1 MNEQPKP
8 NKKPFFYYAMI
19 AMLILMLLNA
29 FVFPSLMTPRVTE
42 VSYDKFLDMLSGG
55 QVTVVELQEN
65 ERELYF
71 KAADENGAE
80 RIYSTGVFPDA
91 DLQKRLS
98 ESGVTFSAVAPQEN
112 STLMN
117 FLFTW
122 IFPTLILILPMV
134 LLWRMMQK
142 RMGDGSNMMSFGMG
156 KSNAKMYVAAQTG
169 KTFADV
175 AGQEEAKEAL
185 EEIVDFLHNP
195 DKYRSVGAV
204 MPKGVLLVG
213 PPGTGKTLLAKA
225 VAGEANVPFFS
236 IAGSEFVEMFVG
248 QGAARVRDLFK
259 QAKEKAPCIVFIDEI
274 DTIGKKRDGS
284 GIAGNDE
291 REQTLNQLLSEMD
304 GFDGSSGVVILAATN
319 RPETLDKALL
329 RPGRFDRRIGF
340 RDVKIEKDRMLVNG
354 MPVKLRG
361 ACRHDIHPT
370 LGRTTTA
377 ELDSLDVILFKRSN
391 MNFVRTS
398 HYPPT
403 ERFLEYCDRYGIYVE
418 SETAV
423 CFVDTYRQKNYAPG
437 KTQDSAEF
445 TPRYLS
451 QCREMVKSF
460 RSHPSIL
467 FWSIGN
473 ESVYGTNFQQCWDW
487 VKATDK
493 TRPVIFSY
501 PGSVGEKKPV
511 YDILSMHYQDVNG
524 NLNQWNRSTHGFQ
537 GEGIP
542 ALFDEWAHPACY
554 TYATL
559 QEDPNIREFWGHSIE
574 RMWSGLFDAPGGLGG
589 AIWGYV
595 DETFMLPEPKVGT
608 AFWKEFARTA
618 KPEDYQGKCVGY
630 GEWGIVDVWRREKP
644 EFWATKKA
652 YSPVRLMTTEVASF
666 LSGQRLLLPLYNRF
680 DHTDLDEIKIR
691 YTYKGVEKELPAPS
705 IAPHQKGLLVIPA
718 EAWEEGE
725 LLSICFYTATG
736 ELLDAEQ
743 VSLGSDYHVRLADSE
758 ASPVN
763 GVLQVEETAGMMTIK
778 GDGFEIPF
786 SKETGL
792 ISNATSKGQVII
804 EKGPFLHLDIN
815 LNHLTGAEVRKSAR
829 KFLTSDSDWKKQS
842 LTYTRKEGAVE
853 VALSGFYQD
862 VQTDI
867 LIRISPAGE
876 MNVSYVVAGQPNGYL
891 RETGLSFYL
900 PERLDYLQ
908 WERKGMWSCYPEG
921 AFAGNTGETSLY
933 NPKQVR
939 YGENPAQPWSADT
952 HNYYYWADA
961 GANCDCPLTQMAKGM
976 KENIYRYTLSATGV
990 KAGLTVCSPDAS
1002 LACRTSKR
1010 GDGQLMLYINNRWDY
1025 PEIAWGNYCKTLEA
1039 VPCYGEMKIR
1049 F

>member
-1 MNEQPKP
+1 MKQIKIILFAFGCSLLLSGTKAFAQVERLPDEASYPVLQELAGVETPAVLLSGTWQFRYSPDSKWDKIQVPGEPAMQGYAIEHDKPFTYRKSFTVPADYAGKHTILRFDGVYSYARLFVNDTFVREHHGGFTRWETDVTPFVRPGKKNEIRLEVTDRLDDISYASGYAHHPIGGILRDVTLFALPETCLYDFYAETHLDAAYEDAVLKIGYSSPVAGGAEVAYTLTDPSGRRYPLAQSRFPLEEGGNMNELPVKNPLKWDAEHP
-8 NKKPFFYYAMI
+8 NLYTLTI
-19 AMLILMLLNA
+19 
-29 FVFPSLMTPRVTE
+29 T
-42 VSYDKFLDMLSGG
+42 LS
-55 QVTVVELQEN
+55 
-65 ERELYF
+65 
-71 KAADENGAE
+71 K
-80 RIYSTGVFPDA
+80 
-91 DLQKRLS
+91 
-98 ESGVTFSAVAPQEN
+98 
-112 STLMN
+112 
-117 FLFTW
+117 
-122 IFPTLILILPMV
+122 
-134 LLWRMMQK
+134 
-142 RMGDGSNMMSFGMG
+142 DG
-156 KSNAKMYVAAQTG
+156 
-169 KTFADV
+169 
-175 AGQEEAKEAL
+175 KE
-185 EEIVDFLHNP
+185 I
-195 DKYRSVGAV
+195 
-204 MPKGVLLVG
+204 
-213 PPGTGKTLLAKA
+213 
-225 VAGEANVPFFS
+225 
-236 IAGSEFVEMFVG
+236 
-248 QGAARVRDLFK
+248 
-259 QAKEKAPCIVFIDEI
+259 
-274 DTIGKKRDGS
+274 
-284 GIAGNDE
+284 
-291 REQTLNQLLSEMD
+291 
-304 GFDGSSGVVILAATN
+304 
-319 RPETLDKALL
+319 
-329 RPGRFDRRIGF
+329 GRFDRRIGF

-961 GANCDCPLTQMAKGM
+961 GANCDRPLTQMAKGM
-976 KENIYRYTLSATGV
+976 KENIYRYTLSATGGG
-990 KAGLTVCSPDAS
+990 AGLTVCSPDAS

>member
-1 MNEQPKP
+1 MKQIKIILFAFGCSLLLSGTKAFAQVERLPDEASYPVLQELAGVETPAVLLSGTWQFRYSPDSKWDKIQVPGEPAMQGYAIEHDKPFTYRKSFTVPADYAGKHTILRFDGVYSYARLFVNGTFVREHHGGFTRWETDVTPFVRPGKKNEIRLEVTDRLDDISYASGYAHHPIGGILRDVTLFALPETCLYDFYAETHLDAAYEDAVLKIGYSSPVAGGAEVAYTLTDPSGRRYPLAQSRFPLEEGGNMNELPVKNPLKWDAEHP
-8 NKKPFFYYAMI
+8 NLYTLTI
-19 AMLILMLLNA
+19 
-29 FVFPSLMTPRVTE
+29 T
-42 VSYDKFLDMLSGG
+42 LS
-55 QVTVVELQEN
+55 
-65 ERELYF
+65 
-71 KAADENGAE
+71 K
-80 RIYSTGVFPDA
+80 
-91 DLQKRLS
+91 
-98 ESGVTFSAVAPQEN
+98 
-112 STLMN
+112 
-117 FLFTW
+117 
-122 IFPTLILILPMV
+122 
-134 LLWRMMQK
+134 
-142 RMGDGSNMMSFGMG
+142 DG
-156 KSNAKMYVAAQTG
+156 
-169 KTFADV
+169 
-175 AGQEEAKEAL
+175 KE
-185 EEIVDFLHNP
+185 I
-195 DKYRSVGAV
+195 
-204 MPKGVLLVG
+204 
-213 PPGTGKTLLAKA
+213 
-225 VAGEANVPFFS
+225 
-236 IAGSEFVEMFVG
+236 
-248 QGAARVRDLFK
+248 
-259 QAKEKAPCIVFIDEI
+259 
-274 DTIGKKRDGS
+274 
-284 GIAGNDE
+284 
-291 REQTLNQLLSEMD
+291 
-304 GFDGSSGVVILAATN
+304 
-319 RPETLDKALL
+319 
-329 RPGRFDRRIGF
+329 GRFDRRIGF

-574 RMWSGLFDAPGGLGG
+574 KMWSGLFEAPGGLGG

>member
-1 MNEQPKP
+1 MKQIKTILFAFGCSLLLSGTKAFAQIERLPDEASYPVLQELAGVETPAVLLSGTWQFQYSPDSKWDKIQVPGEPAMQGYAIEHDKPFTYRKSFTVPADYAGKHTILRFDGVYSHARLFVNDTFVREHHGGFTRWDTDVTPFVRPGKKNEIRLEVTDRLDDISYASGYAHHPIGGILRDVTLFALPETCLYDFYAETHLDAAYEDAVLKIGYSSPVAGGAEVAYTLTEPSGRRYPLVQSRFPLEEGGNMNELPVKNPLKWDAEHP
-8 NKKPFFYYAMI
+8 NLYTLTI
-19 AMLILMLLNA
+19 
-29 FVFPSLMTPRVTE
+29 T
-42 VSYDKFLDMLSGG
+42 LS
-55 QVTVVELQEN
+55 
-65 ERELYF
+65 
-71 KAADENGAE
+71 K
-80 RIYSTGVFPDA
+80 
-91 DLQKRLS
+91 
-98 ESGVTFSAVAPQEN
+98 
-112 STLMN
+112 
-117 FLFTW
+117 
-122 IFPTLILILPMV
+122 
-134 LLWRMMQK
+134 
-142 RMGDGSNMMSFGMG
+142 DG
-156 KSNAKMYVAAQTG
+156 
-169 KTFADV
+169 
-175 AGQEEAKEAL
+175 KE
-185 EEIVDFLHNP
+185 I
-195 DKYRSVGAV
+195 
-204 MPKGVLLVG
+204 
-213 PPGTGKTLLAKA
+213 
-225 VAGEANVPFFS
+225 
-236 IAGSEFVEMFVG
+236 
-248 QGAARVRDLFK
+248 
-259 QAKEKAPCIVFIDEI
+259 
-274 DTIGKKRDGS
+274 
-284 GIAGNDE
+284 
-291 REQTLNQLLSEMD
+291 
-304 GFDGSSGVVILAATN
+304 
-319 RPETLDKALL
+319 
-329 RPGRFDRRIGF
+329 GRFDRRIGF

-961 GANCDCPLTQMAKGM
+961 GANCDRPLTQMAKGM
-976 KENIYRYTLSATGV
+976 KENIYRYTLSATGGG
-990 KAGLTVCSPDAS
+990 AGLTVCSPDAS

>member
-1 MNEQPKP
+1 MKQIKTILFAFGCSFLLSGTKAFAQVERLPDEASYPVLQELAGVETPAVLLSGTWQFRYSPDSKWDKIQVPGEPAMQGYAIEHDKPFTYRKSFTVPADYAGKHTILRFDGVYSHARLFVNGTFVREHHGGFTRWETDVTPFVRPGKKNEIRLEVTDRLDDISYASGYAHHPIGGILRDVTLFALPETCLYDFYAETHLDAAYEDAVLKIGYSSPVAGGAEVAYTLTDPSGRRYPLAQSRFPLEEGGNMNELPVKNPLKWDAEHP
-8 NKKPFFYYAMI
+8 NLYTLTI
-19 AMLILMLLNA
+19 
-29 FVFPSLMTPRVTE
+29 T
-42 VSYDKFLDMLSGG
+42 LS
-55 QVTVVELQEN
+55 
-65 ERELYF
+65 
-71 KAADENGAE
+71 K
-80 RIYSTGVFPDA
+80 
-91 DLQKRLS
+91 
-98 ESGVTFSAVAPQEN
+98 
-112 STLMN
+112 
-117 FLFTW
+117 
-122 IFPTLILILPMV
+122 
-134 LLWRMMQK
+134 
-142 RMGDGSNMMSFGMG
+142 DG
-156 KSNAKMYVAAQTG
+156 
-169 KTFADV
+169 
-175 AGQEEAKEAL
+175 KE
-185 EEIVDFLHNP
+185 I
-195 DKYRSVGAV
+195 
-204 MPKGVLLVG
+204 
-213 PPGTGKTLLAKA
+213 
-225 VAGEANVPFFS
+225 
-236 IAGSEFVEMFVG
+236 
-248 QGAARVRDLFK
+248 
-259 QAKEKAPCIVFIDEI
+259 
-274 DTIGKKRDGS
+274 
-284 GIAGNDE
+284 
-291 REQTLNQLLSEMD
+291 
-304 GFDGSSGVVILAATN
+304 
-319 RPETLDKALL
+319 
-329 RPGRFDRRIGF
+329 GRFDRRIGF

-595 DETFMLPEPKVGT
+595 DETFMLPDPKVGT

-691 YTYKGVEKELPAPS
+691 YTYKGLEKELPAPS

-763 GVLQVEETAGMMTIK
+763 GVLLVEETAGMMTIK

-792 ISNATSKGQVII
+792 ICNATSKGQVII

-862 VQTDI
+862 VQIDI
-867 LIRISPAGE
+867 LIRIFPAGE

-961 GANCDCPLTQMAKGM
+961 GANCDRPLTQMAKGM

>member
-1 MNEQPKP
+1 MKQIKTILFAFGCSLLLSGTKAFAQIERLPDEASYPVLQELAGVETPAVLLSGTWQFRYSPDSKWDKIQVPGEPAMQGYAIEHDKPFTYRKSFTVPADYAGKHTILRFDGVYSYARLFVNDTFVREHHGGFTRWETDITPFVRPGKKNEIRLEVTDRLDDISYASGYAHHPIGGILRDVTLFALPETCLYDFYAETHLDAAYEDAVLKIGYSSPVAGGAEVAYTLTEPSGRRYPLAQSRFSLEEGGNMNELPVKNPLKWDAEHP
-8 NKKPFFYYAMI
+8 NLYTLTI
-19 AMLILMLLNA
+19 
-29 FVFPSLMTPRVTE
+29 T
-42 VSYDKFLDMLSGG
+42 LS
-55 QVTVVELQEN
+55 
-65 ERELYF
+65 
-71 KAADENGAE
+71 K
-80 RIYSTGVFPDA
+80 
-91 DLQKRLS
+91 
-98 ESGVTFSAVAPQEN
+98 
-112 STLMN
+112 
-117 FLFTW
+117 
-122 IFPTLILILPMV
+122 
-134 LLWRMMQK
+134 
-142 RMGDGSNMMSFGMG
+142 DG
-156 KSNAKMYVAAQTG
+156 
-169 KTFADV
+169 
-175 AGQEEAKEAL
+175 KE
-185 EEIVDFLHNP
+185 I
-195 DKYRSVGAV
+195 
-204 MPKGVLLVG
+204 
-213 PPGTGKTLLAKA
+213 
-225 VAGEANVPFFS
+225 
-236 IAGSEFVEMFVG
+236 
-248 QGAARVRDLFK
+248 
-259 QAKEKAPCIVFIDEI
+259 
-274 DTIGKKRDGS
+274 
-284 GIAGNDE
+284 
-291 REQTLNQLLSEMD
+291 
-304 GFDGSSGVVILAATN
+304 
-319 RPETLDKALL
+319 
-329 RPGRFDRRIGF
+329 GRFDRRIGF
-340 RDVKIEKDRMLVNG
+340 RDVKIETDRMLVNG

-493 TRPVIFSY
+493 TRSVIFSY

-559 QEDPNIREFWGHSIE
+559 QEDPNIREFWGHSLE
-574 RMWSGLFDAPGGLGG
+574 KMWSGLFDTPGGLGG

-961 GANCDCPLTQMAKGM
+961 GANCDRPLTQMAKGM

>member
-1 MNEQPKP
+1 MKQIKTILFAFGCSFLLSGTKAFAQVERLPDEASYPVLQELAGVETPAVLLSGTWQFRYSPDSKWDKIQVPGEPAMQGYAIEHDKPFTYRKSFTVPADYAGKHTILRFDGVYSHARLFVNGTFVREHHGGFTRWETDVTPFVRPGKKNEIRLEVTDRLDDISYASGYAHHPIGGILRDVTLFALPETCLYDIYAETHLDAAYEDAVLKIGYSSPVAGGAEVAYTLTDPSGRRYPLAQSRFPLEEGGNMNELPVKNPLKWDAEHP
-8 NKKPFFYYAMI
+8 NLYTLTI
-19 AMLILMLLNA
+19 
-29 FVFPSLMTPRVTE
+29 T
-42 VSYDKFLDMLSGG
+42 LS
-55 QVTVVELQEN
+55 
-65 ERELYF
+65 
-71 KAADENGAE
+71 K
-80 RIYSTGVFPDA
+80 
-91 DLQKRLS
+91 
-98 ESGVTFSAVAPQEN
+98 
-112 STLMN
+112 
-117 FLFTW
+117 
-122 IFPTLILILPMV
+122 
-134 LLWRMMQK
+134 
-142 RMGDGSNMMSFGMG
+142 DG
-156 KSNAKMYVAAQTG
+156 
-169 KTFADV
+169 
-175 AGQEEAKEAL
+175 KE
-185 EEIVDFLHNP
+185 I
-195 DKYRSVGAV
+195 
-204 MPKGVLLVG
+204 
-213 PPGTGKTLLAKA
+213 
-225 VAGEANVPFFS
+225 
-236 IAGSEFVEMFVG
+236 
-248 QGAARVRDLFK
+248 
-259 QAKEKAPCIVFIDEI
+259 
-274 DTIGKKRDGS
+274 
-284 GIAGNDE
+284 
-291 REQTLNQLLSEMD
+291 
-304 GFDGSSGVVILAATN
+304 
-319 RPETLDKALL
+319 
-329 RPGRFDRRIGF
+329 GRFDRRIGF

-559 QEDPNIREFWGHSIE
+559 QEDPNIREFWGHSLE
-574 RMWSGLFDAPGGLGG
+574 KMWSGLFDAPGGLGG

-763 GVLQVEETAGMMTIK
+763 GVLLVEETAGMMTIK

-792 ISNATSKGQVII
+792 ICNATSKGQVII

-961 GANCDCPLTQMAKGM
+961 GANCDRPLTQMAKGM

>member
-1 MNEQPKP
+1 MKQIKTILFAFGCSFLLSGTKAFAQIERLPDEASYPVLQELAGVETPAVLLSGTWQFQYSPDSKWDKIQVPGEPAMQGYAIEHDKPFTYRKSFTVPADYAGKHTILRFDGVYSHARLFVNGTFVREHHGGFTRWETDVTPFVRPGKKNEIRLEVTDRLDDISYASGYAHHPIGGILRDVTLFALPETCLYDFYAETHLDAAYEDAVLKIGYSSPVAGGAEVAYTLTEPSGRRYPLVQSRFPLEEGGNMNELPVKNPLKWDAEHP
-8 NKKPFFYYAMI
+8 NLYTLTI
-19 AMLILMLLNA
+19 
-29 FVFPSLMTPRVTE
+29 T
-42 VSYDKFLDMLSGG
+42 LS
-55 QVTVVELQEN
+55 
-65 ERELYF
+65 
-71 KAADENGAE
+71 K
-80 RIYSTGVFPDA
+80 
-91 DLQKRLS
+91 
-98 ESGVTFSAVAPQEN
+98 
-112 STLMN
+112 
-117 FLFTW
+117 
-122 IFPTLILILPMV
+122 
-134 LLWRMMQK
+134 
-142 RMGDGSNMMSFGMG
+142 DG
-156 KSNAKMYVAAQTG
+156 
-169 KTFADV
+169 
-175 AGQEEAKEAL
+175 KE
-185 EEIVDFLHNP
+185 I
-195 DKYRSVGAV
+195 
-204 MPKGVLLVG
+204 
-213 PPGTGKTLLAKA
+213 
-225 VAGEANVPFFS
+225 
-236 IAGSEFVEMFVG
+236 
-248 QGAARVRDLFK
+248 
-259 QAKEKAPCIVFIDEI
+259 
-274 DTIGKKRDGS
+274 
-284 GIAGNDE
+284 
-291 REQTLNQLLSEMD
+291 
-304 GFDGSSGVVILAATN
+304 
-319 RPETLDKALL
+319 
-329 RPGRFDRRIGF
+329 GRFDRRIGF

-1025 PEIAWGNYCKTLEA
+1025 PEITWGNYCKTLEA

>member
-1 MNEQPKP
+1 MKQIKTILFAFGCSFLLSGTKAFAQVERLPDEASYPVLQELAGVETPAVLLSGTWQFRYSPDSKWDKIQVPGEPAMQGYAIEHDKPFTYRKSFTVPADYAGKHTILRFDGVYSYARLFVNDTFVREHHGGFTRWDTDITPFVRPGKKNEIRLEVTDRLDDISYASGYAHHPIGGILRDVTLFVLPETCLYDFYAETHLDAAYEDAVLKIGYSSPVAGGAEVAYTLTDPSGRRYPLAQSRFPLEEGGNMNELPVKNPLKWDTEHP
-8 NKKPFFYYAMI
+8 NLYTLTI
-19 AMLILMLLNA
+19 
-29 FVFPSLMTPRVTE
+29 T
-42 VSYDKFLDMLSGG
+42 LS
-55 QVTVVELQEN
+55 
-65 ERELYF
+65 
-71 KAADENGAE
+71 K
-80 RIYSTGVFPDA
+80 
-91 DLQKRLS
+91 
-98 ESGVTFSAVAPQEN
+98 
-112 STLMN
+112 
-117 FLFTW
+117 
-122 IFPTLILILPMV
+122 
-134 LLWRMMQK
+134 
-142 RMGDGSNMMSFGMG
+142 DG
-156 KSNAKMYVAAQTG
+156 
-169 KTFADV
+169 
-175 AGQEEAKEAL
+175 KE
-185 EEIVDFLHNP
+185 I
-195 DKYRSVGAV
+195 
-204 MPKGVLLVG
+204 
-213 PPGTGKTLLAKA
+213 
-225 VAGEANVPFFS
+225 
-236 IAGSEFVEMFVG
+236 
-248 QGAARVRDLFK
+248 
-259 QAKEKAPCIVFIDEI
+259 
-274 DTIGKKRDGS
+274 
-284 GIAGNDE
+284 
-291 REQTLNQLLSEMD
+291 
-304 GFDGSSGVVILAATN
+304 
-319 RPETLDKALL
+319 
-329 RPGRFDRRIGF
+329 GRFDCRIGF

-501 PGSVGEKKPV
+501 PGSVGEKEPV

-763 GVLQVEETAGMMTIK
+763 GVLLVEETAGMMTIK

-792 ISNATSKGQVII
+792 ICNATSKGQVII

-961 GANCDCPLTQMAKGM
+961 GANCDRPLTQMAKGM
-976 KENIYRYTLSATGV
+976 KENIYRYTLSATGGG
-990 KAGLTVCSPDAS
+990 AGLTVCSPDAS

>member
-1 MNEQPKP
+1 MKQIKTILFAFGCSFLLSGTKAFAQVERLPDEASYPVLQELAGVETPAVLLSGTWQFRYSPDSKWDKIQVPGEPAMQGYAIEHDKPFTYRKSFTVPADYAGKHTILRFDGVYSYARLFVNDTFVREHHGGFTRWDTDVTPFVRPGKKNEIRLEVTDRLDDISYASGYAHHPIGGILRDVTLFALPETCLYDFYAETHLDAAYEDAVLKIGYSSPVAGGAEVAYTLTEPSGRHYLLAQSRFPLEEGGNMNELPVKNPLKWDAEHP
-8 NKKPFFYYAMI
+8 NLYT
-19 AMLILMLLNA
+19 L
-29 FVFPSLMTPRVTE
+29 TVT
-42 VSYDKFLDMLSGG
+42 LS
-55 QVTVVELQEN
+55 
-65 ERELYF
+65 
-71 KAADENGAE
+71 K
-80 RIYSTGVFPDA
+80 
-91 DLQKRLS
+91 
-98 ESGVTFSAVAPQEN
+98 
-112 STLMN
+112 
-117 FLFTW
+117 
-122 IFPTLILILPMV
+122 
-134 LLWRMMQK
+134 
-142 RMGDGSNMMSFGMG
+142 DG
-156 KSNAKMYVAAQTG
+156 
-169 KTFADV
+169 
-175 AGQEEAKEAL
+175 KE
-185 EEIVDFLHNP
+185 I
-195 DKYRSVGAV
+195 
-204 MPKGVLLVG
+204 
-213 PPGTGKTLLAKA
+213 
-225 VAGEANVPFFS
+225 
-236 IAGSEFVEMFVG
+236 
-248 QGAARVRDLFK
+248 
-259 QAKEKAPCIVFIDEI
+259 
-274 DTIGKKRDGS
+274 
-284 GIAGNDE
+284 
-291 REQTLNQLLSEMD
+291 
-304 GFDGSSGVVILAATN
+304 
-319 RPETLDKALL
+319 
-329 RPGRFDRRIGF
+329 GRFDRRIGF

-403 ERFLEYCDRYGIYVE
+403 ERFLAYCDRYGIYVE

-501 PGSVGEKKPV
+501 PGSVGEKEPV

-652 YSPVRLMTTEVASF
+652 YSPVRLMTTEVPSF
-666 LSGQRLLLPLYNRF
+666 LSGQRLLLPVYNRF
-680 DHTDLDEIKIR
+680 DHTDLNEIKIR

-792 ISNATSKGQVII
+792 ICNATSKGQVII

-939 YGENPAQPWSADT
+939 YGENPAQPWLADT

-961 GANCDCPLTQMAKGM
+961 GTNCDRPLTQMAKGM
-976 KENIYRYTLSATGV
+976 KENIYRYTLSATGGG
-990 KAGLTVCSPDAS
+990 AGLTVCSSDAS

>member
-1 MNEQPKP
+1 MKQIKIILFAFGCSLLLSGTKAFAQIERLPDEASYPVLQELAGVETPAVLLSGTWQFRYSPDSKWDKIQVPGEPAMQGYAIEHDKPFTYRKSFTVPVDYAGKHTILRFDGVYSHARLFVNGTFVREHHGGFTRWETDVTPFVRPGKKNEIRLEVTDRLDDISYASGYAHHPIGGILRDVTLFALPETCLYDFYAETHLDAAYEDAVLKIGYSSPVVGGAEVAYTLADPSGRRYPLAQSRFPLKEGGNMNELPVKNPLKWDAEHP
-8 NKKPFFYYAMI
+8 NLYT
-19 AMLILMLLNA
+19 L
-29 FVFPSLMTPRVTE
+29 TVT
-42 VSYDKFLDMLSGG
+42 LS
-55 QVTVVELQEN
+55 
-65 ERELYF
+65 
-71 KAADENGAE
+71 K
-80 RIYSTGVFPDA
+80 
-91 DLQKRLS
+91 
-98 ESGVTFSAVAPQEN
+98 
-112 STLMN
+112 
-117 FLFTW
+117 
-122 IFPTLILILPMV
+122 
-134 LLWRMMQK
+134 
-142 RMGDGSNMMSFGMG
+142 DG
-156 KSNAKMYVAAQTG
+156 
-169 KTFADV
+169 
-175 AGQEEAKEAL
+175 KE
-185 EEIVDFLHNP
+185 I
-195 DKYRSVGAV
+195 
-204 MPKGVLLVG
+204 
-213 PPGTGKTLLAKA
+213 
-225 VAGEANVPFFS
+225 
-236 IAGSEFVEMFVG
+236 
-248 QGAARVRDLFK
+248 
-259 QAKEKAPCIVFIDEI
+259 
-274 DTIGKKRDGS
+274 
-284 GIAGNDE
+284 
-291 REQTLNQLLSEMD
+291 
-304 GFDGSSGVVILAATN
+304 
-319 RPETLDKALL
+319 
-329 RPGRFDRRIGF
+329 GRFDRRIGF

-501 PGSVGEKKPV
+501 PGSVGEKEPV

-666 LSGQRLLLPLYNRF
+666 LSGQRLLLPLYNCF

-763 GVLQVEETAGMMTIK
+763 GVLLVEETAGMMTIK

-792 ISNATSKGQVII
+792 ICNATSKGQVII

-900 PERLDYLQ
+900 PERLDNLQ

-921 AFAGNTGETSLY
+921 AFAGNTGETFLY

-939 YGENPAQPWSADT
+939 YGENPAQLWSADT

-961 GANCDCPLTQMAKGM
+961 GANCDRPLTQMAKGM
-976 KENIYRYTLSATGV
+976 KENIYRYTLSAAGGG
-990 KAGLTVCSPDAS
+990 AGLTVCSLDAS

>member
-1 MNEQPKP
+1 MKQIKTILFAFGCSLLLSGTKAFAQVERLPDEASYPVLQELAGVETPAVLLSGTWQFRYSPDSKWDKIQVPGEPAMQGYAIEHDKPFTYRKSFTVPADYAGKHTILRFDGVYSYARLFVNDTFVREHHGGFTRWETDVTPFVRPGKKNEIRLEVTDRLDDISYASGYAHHPIGGILRDVTLFALPETCLYDFYAETHLDAAYEDAVLKIGYSSPVAGGAEVAYTLTDPSGRRYPLVQSRFPLEEGGNMNELPVKNPLKWDAEHP
-8 NKKPFFYYAMI
+8 NLYTLTI
-19 AMLILMLLNA
+19 
-29 FVFPSLMTPRVTE
+29 T
-42 VSYDKFLDMLSGG
+42 LS
-55 QVTVVELQEN
+55 
-65 ERELYF
+65 
-71 KAADENGAE
+71 K
-80 RIYSTGVFPDA
+80 
-91 DLQKRLS
+91 
-98 ESGVTFSAVAPQEN
+98 
-112 STLMN
+112 
-117 FLFTW
+117 
-122 IFPTLILILPMV
+122 
-134 LLWRMMQK
+134 
-142 RMGDGSNMMSFGMG
+142 DG
-156 KSNAKMYVAAQTG
+156 
-169 KTFADV
+169 
-175 AGQEEAKEAL
+175 KE
-185 EEIVDFLHNP
+185 I
-195 DKYRSVGAV
+195 
-204 MPKGVLLVG
+204 
-213 PPGTGKTLLAKA
+213 
-225 VAGEANVPFFS
+225 
-236 IAGSEFVEMFVG
+236 
-248 QGAARVRDLFK
+248 
-259 QAKEKAPCIVFIDEI
+259 
-274 DTIGKKRDGS
+274 
-284 GIAGNDE
+284 
-291 REQTLNQLLSEMD
+291 
-304 GFDGSSGVVILAATN
+304 
-319 RPETLDKALL
+319 
-329 RPGRFDRRIGF
+329 GRFDRRIGF

-524 NLNQWNRSTHGFQ
+524 NLNQWNRSTRGFQ
-537 GEGIP
+537 GGGIP

-574 RMWSGLFDAPGGLGG
+574 KMWSGLFEAPGGLGG

-961 GANCDCPLTQMAKGM
+961 GANCDRPLTQMAKGM
-976 KENIYRYTLSATGV
+976 KENIYRYTLSATGGG
-990 KAGLTVCSPDAS
+990 AGLTVCSPDAS

>member
-1 MNEQPKP
+1 MKQIKIILFAFGCSLLLSGTKAFAQIERLPDEASYPVLQELAGVETPAVLLSGTWQFRYSPDSKWDKIQVPGEPAMQGYAIEHDKPFTYRKSFTVPADYAGKHTILRFDGVYSYVRLFVNGTFVREHHGGFTRWETDITPFVRPGKKNEIRLEVTDRLDDISYASGYAHHPIGGILRDVTLFALPETCLYDFYAETHLDAAYEDAVLKIGYSSPVAGGAEVAYTLADPSGNPYPLVQSRFPLEEGGNMNELPVKNPLKWDAEHP
-8 NKKPFFYYAMI
+8 NLYT
-19 AMLILMLLNA
+19 L
-29 FVFPSLMTPRVTE
+29 TVT
-42 VSYDKFLDMLSGG
+42 LS
-55 QVTVVELQEN
+55 
-65 ERELYF
+65 
-71 KAADENGAE
+71 K
-80 RIYSTGVFPDA
+80 
-91 DLQKRLS
+91 
-98 ESGVTFSAVAPQEN
+98 
-112 STLMN
+112 
-117 FLFTW
+117 
-122 IFPTLILILPMV
+122 
-134 LLWRMMQK
+134 
-142 RMGDGSNMMSFGMG
+142 DG
-156 KSNAKMYVAAQTG
+156 
-169 KTFADV
+169 
-175 AGQEEAKEAL
+175 KE
-185 EEIVDFLHNP
+185 I
-195 DKYRSVGAV
+195 
-204 MPKGVLLVG
+204 
-213 PPGTGKTLLAKA
+213 
-225 VAGEANVPFFS
+225 
-236 IAGSEFVEMFVG
+236 
-248 QGAARVRDLFK
+248 
-259 QAKEKAPCIVFIDEI
+259 
-274 DTIGKKRDGS
+274 
-284 GIAGNDE
+284 
-291 REQTLNQLLSEMD
+291 
-304 GFDGSSGVVILAATN
+304 
-319 RPETLDKALL
+319 
-329 RPGRFDRRIGF
+329 GRFDRRIGF

-666 LSGQRLLLPLYNRF
+666 LSGQRLLLPVYNRF
-680 DHTDLDEIKIR
+680 DHTDLNEIEAR
-691 YTYKGVEKELPAPS
+691 YIYKGEEKKLSLPS
-705 IAPHQKGLLVIPA
+705 VAPHQKGLLTIPA
-718 EAWEEGE
+718 EAWNANEP
-725 LLSICFYTATG
+725 LLVSFYTATG
-736 ELLDAEQ
+736 ELIDREQVRLGNEPVHLLDARREQ
-743 VSLGSDYHVRLADSE
+743 PLD
-758 ASPVN
+758 
-763 GVLQVEETAGMMTIK
+763 VEETAELICIK
-778 GDGFEIPF
+778 GTDFEIPF

-792 ISNATSKGQVII
+792 ICNATSKGQVVI

-939 YGENPAQPWSADT
+939 YGENPAQPWSSDT

-961 GANCDCPLTQMAKGM
+961 GANCTRPLTQMAKGM
-976 KENIYRYTLSATGV
+976 KENIYRYTLSAAGE
-990 KAGLTVCSPDAS
+990 KEGLTVSSPDAS
-1002 LACRTSKR
+1002 LACRASKK

>member
-1 MNEQPKP
+1 MKQIKTILFAFGCSFLLSGTKAFAQVERLPDEASYPVLQELAGVETPAVLLSGTWQFRYSPDSKWDKIQVPGEPAMQGYAIEHDKPFTYRKSFTVPADYAGKHTILRFDGVYSYARLFVNDTFVREHHGGFTRWDTDVTPFVRPGKKNEIRLEVTDRLDDISYASGYAHHPIGGILRDVTLFALPETCLYDFYAETHLDAAYEDAVLKIGYSSPVVGGAEVAYTLADPSGRRYPLAQSRFPLKEGGNMNELPVKNPLKWDAEHP
-8 NKKPFFYYAMI
+8 NLYT
-19 AMLILMLLNA
+19 L
-29 FVFPSLMTPRVTE
+29 TVT
-42 VSYDKFLDMLSGG
+42 LS
-55 QVTVVELQEN
+55 
-65 ERELYF
+65 
-71 KAADENGAE
+71 K
-80 RIYSTGVFPDA
+80 
-91 DLQKRLS
+91 
-98 ESGVTFSAVAPQEN
+98 
-112 STLMN
+112 
-117 FLFTW
+117 
-122 IFPTLILILPMV
+122 
-134 LLWRMMQK
+134 
-142 RMGDGSNMMSFGMG
+142 DG
-156 KSNAKMYVAAQTG
+156 
-169 KTFADV
+169 
-175 AGQEEAKEAL
+175 KE
-185 EEIVDFLHNP
+185 I
-195 DKYRSVGAV
+195 
-204 MPKGVLLVG
+204 
-213 PPGTGKTLLAKA
+213 
-225 VAGEANVPFFS
+225 
-236 IAGSEFVEMFVG
+236 
-248 QGAARVRDLFK
+248 
-259 QAKEKAPCIVFIDEI
+259 
-274 DTIGKKRDGS
+274 
-284 GIAGNDE
+284 
-291 REQTLNQLLSEMD
+291 
-304 GFDGSSGVVILAATN
+304 
-319 RPETLDKALL
+319 
-329 RPGRFDRRIGF
+329 GRFDRRIGF

-501 PGSVGEKKPV
+501 PGSVGEKEPV

-652 YSPVRLMTTEVASF
+652 YSPVRLMTTEVPSF
-666 LSGQRLLLPLYNRF
+666 LSGQRLLLPVYNRF
-680 DHTDLDEIKIR
+680 DHTDLNEIKIR

-961 GANCDCPLTQMAKGM
+961 GANCDRPLTQMAKGM
-976 KENIYRYTLSATGV
+976 KENIYRYTLSATGGG
-990 KAGLTVCSPDAS
+990 AGLTVCSSDAS

>member
-1 MNEQPKP
+1 MKQIKTILFAFGCSFLLSGTKAFAQVERLPDEASYPVLQELAGVETPAVLLSGTWQFRYSPDSKWDKIQVPGEPAMQGYAIEHNKPFTYRKSFTVPADYAGKHTILRFDGVYSYARLFVNDTFVREHHGGFTRWDTDVTPFVRPGKKNEIRLEVTDRLDDISYASGYAHHPIGGILRDVTLFALPETCLYDFYAETHLDAAYEDAVLKIGYSSPVVGGAEVAYTLADPSGRRYPLAQSRFPLKEGGNMNELPVKNPLKWDAEHP
-8 NKKPFFYYAMI
+8 NLYT
-19 AMLILMLLNA
+19 L
-29 FVFPSLMTPRVTE
+29 TVT
-42 VSYDKFLDMLSGG
+42 LS
-55 QVTVVELQEN
+55 
-65 ERELYF
+65 
-71 KAADENGAE
+71 K
-80 RIYSTGVFPDA
+80 
-91 DLQKRLS
+91 
-98 ESGVTFSAVAPQEN
+98 
-112 STLMN
+112 
-117 FLFTW
+117 
-122 IFPTLILILPMV
+122 
-134 LLWRMMQK
+134 
-142 RMGDGSNMMSFGMG
+142 DG
-156 KSNAKMYVAAQTG
+156 
-169 KTFADV
+169 
-175 AGQEEAKEAL
+175 KE
-185 EEIVDFLHNP
+185 I
-195 DKYRSVGAV
+195 
-204 MPKGVLLVG
+204 
-213 PPGTGKTLLAKA
+213 
-225 VAGEANVPFFS
+225 
-236 IAGSEFVEMFVG
+236 
-248 QGAARVRDLFK
+248 
-259 QAKEKAPCIVFIDEI
+259 
-274 DTIGKKRDGS
+274 
-284 GIAGNDE
+284 
-291 REQTLNQLLSEMD
+291 
-304 GFDGSSGVVILAATN
+304 
-319 RPETLDKALL
+319 
-329 RPGRFDRRIGF
+329 GRFDRRIGF

-501 PGSVGEKKPV
+501 PGSVGEKEPV

-666 LSGQRLLLPLYNRF
+666 LSGQRLLLPLYNCF

-763 GVLQVEETAGMMTIK
+763 GVLLVEETAGMMTIK

-792 ISNATSKGQVII
+792 ICNATSKGQVII

-939 YGENPAQPWSADT
+939 YGENPAQPWLADT

-961 GANCDCPLTQMAKGM
+961 GTNCDRPLTQMAKGM
-976 KENIYRYTLSATGV
+976 KENIYRYTLSATGGG
-990 KAGLTVCSPDAS
+990 AGLTVCSSDAS

-1025 PEIAWGNYCKTLEA
+1025 PEIAWGNYCKTLEG

>member
-1 MNEQPKP
+1 MKQIKTILFAFGCSFLLSGTKAFAQVERLPDEASYPVLQELAGVETPAVLLSGSWQFRYSPDSKWDKIQVPGEPAMQGYAIEHDKPFTYRKSFTVPADYAGKHTILRFDGVYSYARLFVNDTFVREHHGGFTRWDTDVTPFVRPGKKNEIRLEVTDRLDDISYASGYAHHPIGGILRDVTLFALPETCLYDFYAETHLDAAYEDAVLKIGYSSPVVGGAEVAYTLADPSGRRYPLAQSRFPLKEGGNMNELPVKNPLKWDAEHP
-8 NKKPFFYYAMI
+8 NLYT
-19 AMLILMLLNA
+19 L
-29 FVFPSLMTPRVTE
+29 TVT
-42 VSYDKFLDMLSGG
+42 LS
-55 QVTVVELQEN
+55 
-65 ERELYF
+65 
-71 KAADENGAE
+71 K
-80 RIYSTGVFPDA
+80 
-91 DLQKRLS
+91 
-98 ESGVTFSAVAPQEN
+98 
-112 STLMN
+112 
-117 FLFTW
+117 
-122 IFPTLILILPMV
+122 
-134 LLWRMMQK
+134 
-142 RMGDGSNMMSFGMG
+142 DG
-156 KSNAKMYVAAQTG
+156 
-169 KTFADV
+169 
-175 AGQEEAKEAL
+175 KE
-185 EEIVDFLHNP
+185 I
-195 DKYRSVGAV
+195 
-204 MPKGVLLVG
+204 
-213 PPGTGKTLLAKA
+213 
-225 VAGEANVPFFS
+225 
-236 IAGSEFVEMFVG
+236 
-248 QGAARVRDLFK
+248 
-259 QAKEKAPCIVFIDEI
+259 
-274 DTIGKKRDGS
+274 
-284 GIAGNDE
+284 
-291 REQTLNQLLSEMD
+291 
-304 GFDGSSGVVILAATN
+304 
-319 RPETLDKALL
+319 
-329 RPGRFDRRIGF
+329 GRFDRRIGF

-501 PGSVGEKKPV
+501 PGSVGEKEPV

-666 LSGQRLLLPLYNRF
+666 LSGQRLLLPLYNCF

-763 GVLQVEETAGMMTIK
+763 GVLLVEETAGMMTIK

-792 ISNATSKGQVII
+792 ICNATSKGQVII

-939 YGENPAQPWSADT
+939 YGENPAQPWLADT

-961 GANCDCPLTQMAKGM
+961 GTNCDRPLTQMAKGM
-976 KENIYRYTLSATGV
+976 KENIYRYTLSATGGG
-990 KAGLTVCSPDAS
+990 AGLTVCSSDAS

-1025 PEIAWGNYCKTLEA
+1025 PEIAWGNYCKTLEV

>member
-1 MNEQPKP
+1 MKQIKTILFAFGCSFLLSGTKAFAQIERLPDEASYPVLQELAGVETPAVLLSGTWQFQYSPDSKWDKIQVPGEPAMQGYAIEHDKPFTYRKSFTVPADYAGKHTILRFDGVYSYARLFVNDTFVREHHGGFTRWDTDVTPFVRPGKKNEIRLEVTDRLDDISYASGYAHHPIGGILRDVTLFALPETCLYDFYAETHLDAAYEDAVLKIGYSSPVAGGAEVAYTLTEPSGRRYPLVQSRFPLEEGGNMNELPVKNPLKWDAEHP
-8 NKKPFFYYAMI
+8 NLYT
-19 AMLILMLLNA
+19 L
-29 FVFPSLMTPRVTE
+29 TVT
-42 VSYDKFLDMLSGG
+42 LS
-55 QVTVVELQEN
+55 
-65 ERELYF
+65 
-71 KAADENGAE
+71 K
-80 RIYSTGVFPDA
+80 
-91 DLQKRLS
+91 
-98 ESGVTFSAVAPQEN
+98 
-112 STLMN
+112 
-117 FLFTW
+117 
-122 IFPTLILILPMV
+122 
-134 LLWRMMQK
+134 
-142 RMGDGSNMMSFGMG
+142 DG
-156 KSNAKMYVAAQTG
+156 
-169 KTFADV
+169 
-175 AGQEEAKEAL
+175 KE
-185 EEIVDFLHNP
+185 I
-195 DKYRSVGAV
+195 
-204 MPKGVLLVG
+204 
-213 PPGTGKTLLAKA
+213 
-225 VAGEANVPFFS
+225 
-236 IAGSEFVEMFVG
+236 
-248 QGAARVRDLFK
+248 
-259 QAKEKAPCIVFIDEI
+259 
-274 DTIGKKRDGS
+274 
-284 GIAGNDE
+284 
-291 REQTLNQLLSEMD
+291 
-304 GFDGSSGVVILAATN
+304 
-319 RPETLDKALL
+319 
-329 RPGRFDRRIGF
+329 GRFDRRIGF

>member
-1 MNEQPKP
+1 MKQIKTILFAFGCSFLLSGTKAFAQVERLPDEASYPVLQELAGVETPAVLLSGTWQFRYSPDSKWDKIQVPGEPAMQGYAIEHDKPFTYRKSFTVPADYAGKHTILRFDGVYSYARLFVNDTFVREHHGGFTRWETDVTPFVRPGKKNEIRLEVTDRLDDISYASGYAHHPIGGILRDVTLFALPETCLYDFYAETHLDAAYEDAVLKIGYSSPVAGGAEVAYTLTDPSGRRYPLAQSRFPLEEGGNMNELPVKNPLKWDAEHP
-8 NKKPFFYYAMI
+8 NLYTLTI
-19 AMLILMLLNA
+19 
-29 FVFPSLMTPRVTE
+29 T
-42 VSYDKFLDMLSGG
+42 LS
-55 QVTVVELQEN
+55 
-65 ERELYF
+65 
-71 KAADENGAE
+71 K
-80 RIYSTGVFPDA
+80 
-91 DLQKRLS
+91 
-98 ESGVTFSAVAPQEN
+98 
-112 STLMN
+112 
-117 FLFTW
+117 
-122 IFPTLILILPMV
+122 
-134 LLWRMMQK
+134 
-142 RMGDGSNMMSFGMG
+142 DG
-156 KSNAKMYVAAQTG
+156 
-169 KTFADV
+169 
-175 AGQEEAKEAL
+175 KE
-185 EEIVDFLHNP
+185 I
-195 DKYRSVGAV
+195 
-204 MPKGVLLVG
+204 
-213 PPGTGKTLLAKA
+213 
-225 VAGEANVPFFS
+225 
-236 IAGSEFVEMFVG
+236 
-248 QGAARVRDLFK
+248 
-259 QAKEKAPCIVFIDEI
+259 
-274 DTIGKKRDGS
+274 
-284 GIAGNDE
+284 
-291 REQTLNQLLSEMD
+291 
-304 GFDGSSGVVILAATN
+304 
-319 RPETLDKALL
+319 
-329 RPGRFDRRIGF
+329 GRFDRRIGF

-961 GANCDCPLTQMAKGM
+961 GANCDRPLTQMAKGM

>member
-1 MNEQPKP
+1 MKQIKIILFAFGCSFLLSGTKAFAQIERLPDEASYPVLQELAGVETPAVLLSGTWQFQYSPDSKWDKIQVPGEPAMQGYAIEHDKPFTYRKSFTVPADYAGKHTILRFDGVYSHARLFVNGTFVREHHGGFTRWETDVTPFVRPGKKNEIRLEVTDRLDDISYASGYAHHPIGGILRDVTLFALPETCLYDFYAETHLDAAYEDAVLKIGYSSPVAGGAEVAYTLTEPSGRRYPLVQSRFPLEEGGNMNELPVKNPLKWDAEHP
-8 NKKPFFYYAMI
+8 NLYTLTI
-19 AMLILMLLNA
+19 
-29 FVFPSLMTPRVTE
+29 T
-42 VSYDKFLDMLSGG
+42 LS
-55 QVTVVELQEN
+55 
-65 ERELYF
+65 
-71 KAADENGAE
+71 K
-80 RIYSTGVFPDA
+80 
-91 DLQKRLS
+91 
-98 ESGVTFSAVAPQEN
+98 
-112 STLMN
+112 
-117 FLFTW
+117 
-122 IFPTLILILPMV
+122 
-134 LLWRMMQK
+134 
-142 RMGDGSNMMSFGMG
+142 DG
-156 KSNAKMYVAAQTG
+156 
-169 KTFADV
+169 
-175 AGQEEAKEAL
+175 KE
-185 EEIVDFLHNP
+185 I
-195 DKYRSVGAV
+195 
-204 MPKGVLLVG
+204 
-213 PPGTGKTLLAKA
+213 
-225 VAGEANVPFFS
+225 
-236 IAGSEFVEMFVG
+236 
-248 QGAARVRDLFK
+248 
-259 QAKEKAPCIVFIDEI
+259 
-274 DTIGKKRDGS
+274 
-284 GIAGNDE
+284 
-291 REQTLNQLLSEMD
+291 
-304 GFDGSSGVVILAATN
+304 
-319 RPETLDKALL
+319 
-329 RPGRFDRRIGF
+329 GRFDRRIGF

-361 ACRHDIHPT
+361 AYRHDIHPT

-1010 GDGQLMLYINNRWDY
+1010 RR
-1025 PEIAWGNYCKTLEA
+1025 A
-1039 VPCYGEMKIR
+1039 VDALH
-1049 F
+1049 

>member
-1 MNEQPKP
+1 MKQIKTILFAFGCSFLLSGTKAFAQVERLPDEASYPVLQELAGVETPAVLLSGTWQFRYSPDSKWDKIQVPGEPAMQGYAIEHDKPFTYRKSFTVPADYAGKHTILRFDGVYSYARLFVNDTFVREHHGGFTRWDTDITPFVRPGKKNEIRLEVTDRLDDISYASGYAHHPIGGILRDVTLFVLPETCLYDFYAETHLDAAYEDAVLKIGYSSPVAGGAEVAYTLTDPSGRRYPLAQSRFPLEEGGNMNELPVKNPLKWDAEHP
-8 NKKPFFYYAMI
+8 NLYTLTI
-19 AMLILMLLNA
+19 
-29 FVFPSLMTPRVTE
+29 T
-42 VSYDKFLDMLSGG
+42 LS
-55 QVTVVELQEN
+55 
-65 ERELYF
+65 
-71 KAADENGAE
+71 K
-80 RIYSTGVFPDA
+80 
-91 DLQKRLS
+91 
-98 ESGVTFSAVAPQEN
+98 
-112 STLMN
+112 
-117 FLFTW
+117 
-122 IFPTLILILPMV
+122 
-134 LLWRMMQK
+134 
-142 RMGDGSNMMSFGMG
+142 DG
-156 KSNAKMYVAAQTG
+156 
-169 KTFADV
+169 
-175 AGQEEAKEAL
+175 KE
-185 EEIVDFLHNP
+185 I
-195 DKYRSVGAV
+195 
-204 MPKGVLLVG
+204 
-213 PPGTGKTLLAKA
+213 
-225 VAGEANVPFFS
+225 
-236 IAGSEFVEMFVG
+236 
-248 QGAARVRDLFK
+248 
-259 QAKEKAPCIVFIDEI
+259 
-274 DTIGKKRDGS
+274 
-284 GIAGNDE
+284 
-291 REQTLNQLLSEMD
+291 
-304 GFDGSSGVVILAATN
+304 
-319 RPETLDKALL
+319 
-329 RPGRFDRRIGF
+329 GRFDCRIGF

-501 PGSVGEKKPV
+501 PGSVGEKEPV
-511 YDILSMHYQDVNG
+511 YDILSMHYQDANG

-763 GVLQVEETAGMMTIK
+763 GVLLVEETAGMMTIK

-792 ISNATSKGQVII
+792 ICNATSKGQVII

-939 YGENPAQPWSADT
+939 YGENPAQPWLADT

-961 GANCDCPLTQMAKGM
+961 GTNCDRPLTQMAKGM
-976 KENIYRYTLSATGV
+976 KENIYRYTLSATGGG
-990 KAGLTVCSPDAS
+990 AGLTVCSSDAS

-1025 PEIAWGNYCKTLEA
+1025 PEIAWGNYCKTLEV

>member
-1 MNEQPKP
+1 MKQIKTILFAFGCSFLLSGTKAFAQIERLPDEASYPVLQELAGVETPAVLLSGTWQFQYSPDSKWDKIQVPGEPAMQGYAIEHDKPFTYRKSFTVPADYAGKHTILRFDGVYSHARLFVNGTFVREHHGGFTRWETDVTPFVRPGKKNEIRLEVTDRLDDISYASGYAHHPIGGILRDVTLFALPETCLYDFYAETHLDAAYEDAVLKIGYSSPVAGGAEVAYTLTEPSGRRYPLVQSRFPLEEGGNMNELPVKNPLKWDAEHP
-8 NKKPFFYYAMI
+8 NLYTLTI
-19 AMLILMLLNA
+19 
-29 FVFPSLMTPRVTE
+29 T
-42 VSYDKFLDMLSGG
+42 LS
-55 QVTVVELQEN
+55 
-65 ERELYF
+65 
-71 KAADENGAE
+71 K
-80 RIYSTGVFPDA
+80 
-91 DLQKRLS
+91 
-98 ESGVTFSAVAPQEN
+98 
-112 STLMN
+112 
-117 FLFTW
+117 
-122 IFPTLILILPMV
+122 
-134 LLWRMMQK
+134 
-142 RMGDGSNMMSFGMG
+142 DG
-156 KSNAKMYVAAQTG
+156 
-169 KTFADV
+169 
-175 AGQEEAKEAL
+175 KE
-185 EEIVDFLHNP
+185 I
-195 DKYRSVGAV
+195 
-204 MPKGVLLVG
+204 
-213 PPGTGKTLLAKA
+213 
-225 VAGEANVPFFS
+225 
-236 IAGSEFVEMFVG
+236 
-248 QGAARVRDLFK
+248 
-259 QAKEKAPCIVFIDEI
+259 
-274 DTIGKKRDGS
+274 
-284 GIAGNDE
+284 
-291 REQTLNQLLSEMD
+291 
-304 GFDGSSGVVILAATN
+304 
-319 RPETLDKALL
+319 
-329 RPGRFDRRIGF
+329 GRFDRRIGF

-853 VALSGFYQD
+853 C
-862 VQTDI
+862 
-867 LIRISPAGE
+867 
-876 MNVSYVVAGQPNGYL
+876 QP
-891 RETGLSFYL
+891 
-900 PERLDYLQ
+900 
-908 WERKGMWSCYPEG
+908 
-921 AFAGNTGETSLY
+921 
-933 NPKQVR
+933 
-939 YGENPAQPWSADT
+939 
-952 HNYYYWADA
+952 
-961 GANCDCPLTQMAKGM
+961 
-976 KENIYRYTLSATGV
+976 
-990 KAGLTVCSPDAS
+990 
-1002 LACRTSKR
+1002 
-1010 GDGQLMLYINNRWDY
+1010 
-1025 PEIAWGNYCKTLEA
+1025 
-1039 VPCYGEMKIR
+1039 
-1049 F
+1049 

>member
-1 MNEQPKP
+1 MKQIKTILFAFGCSFLLSGTKAFAQVERLPDEASYPVLQELAGVETPAVLLSGTWQFRYSPDSKWDKIQVPGEPAMQGYAIEHDKPFTYRKSFTVPADYAGKHTILRFDGVYSYARLFVNDTFVREHHGGFTRWDTDVTPFVRPGKKNEIRLEVTDRLDDISYASGYAHHPIGGILRDVTLFALPETCLYDFYAETHLDAAYEDAVLKIGYSSPVAGGAEVAYTLTDPSGRRYPLAQSRFPLEEGGNMNELPVKNPLKWDAEHP
-8 NKKPFFYYAMI
+8 NLYTLTI
-19 AMLILMLLNA
+19 
-29 FVFPSLMTPRVTE
+29 T
-42 VSYDKFLDMLSGG
+42 LS
-55 QVTVVELQEN
+55 
-65 ERELYF
+65 
-71 KAADENGAE
+71 K
-80 RIYSTGVFPDA
+80 
-91 DLQKRLS
+91 
-98 ESGVTFSAVAPQEN
+98 
-112 STLMN
+112 
-117 FLFTW
+117 
-122 IFPTLILILPMV
+122 
-134 LLWRMMQK
+134 
-142 RMGDGSNMMSFGMG
+142 DG
-156 KSNAKMYVAAQTG
+156 
-169 KTFADV
+169 
-175 AGQEEAKEAL
+175 KE
-185 EEIVDFLHNP
+185 I
-195 DKYRSVGAV
+195 
-204 MPKGVLLVG
+204 
-213 PPGTGKTLLAKA
+213 
-225 VAGEANVPFFS
+225 
-236 IAGSEFVEMFVG
+236 
-248 QGAARVRDLFK
+248 
-259 QAKEKAPCIVFIDEI
+259 
-274 DTIGKKRDGS
+274 
-284 GIAGNDE
+284 
-291 REQTLNQLLSEMD
+291 
-304 GFDGSSGVVILAATN
+304 
-319 RPETLDKALL
+319 
-329 RPGRFDRRIGF
+329 GRFDRRIGF

-501 PGSVGEKKPV
+501 PGSVGEKEPV

-666 LSGQRLLLPLYNRF
+666 LSGQRLLLPLYNCF

-763 GVLQVEETAGMMTIK
+763 GVLLVEETAGMMTIK

-792 ISNATSKGQVII
+792 ICNATSKGQVII

-939 YGENPAQPWSADT
+939 YGENPAQPWLADT

-961 GANCDCPLTQMAKGM
+961 GTNCDRPLTQMAKGM

-1025 PEIAWGNYCKTLEA
+1025 PEIAWGNYCKTLEV

>member
-1 MNEQPKP
+1 MKQIKTILFAFGCSFLLSGTKAFAQIERLPDEASYPVLQELAGVETPAVLLSGTWQFQYSPDSKWDKIQVPGEPAMQGYAIEHDKPFTYRKSFTVPADYAGKHTILRFDGVYSHARLFVNGTFVREHHGGFTRWETDVTPFVRPGKKNEIRLEVTDRLDDISYASGYAHHPIGGILRDVTLFALPETCLYDFYAETHLDAAYEDAVLKIGYSSPVAGGAEVAYTLTEPSGRRYPLVQSRFPLEEGGNMNELPVKNPLKWDAEHP
-8 NKKPFFYYAMI
+8 NLYTLTI
-19 AMLILMLLNA
+19 
-29 FVFPSLMTPRVTE
+29 T
-42 VSYDKFLDMLSGG
+42 LS
-55 QVTVVELQEN
+55 
-65 ERELYF
+65 
-71 KAADENGAE
+71 K
-80 RIYSTGVFPDA
+80 
-91 DLQKRLS
+91 
-98 ESGVTFSAVAPQEN
+98 
-112 STLMN
+112 
-117 FLFTW
+117 
-122 IFPTLILILPMV
+122 
-134 LLWRMMQK
+134 
-142 RMGDGSNMMSFGMG
+142 DG
-156 KSNAKMYVAAQTG
+156 
-169 KTFADV
+169 
-175 AGQEEAKEAL
+175 KE
-185 EEIVDFLHNP
+185 I
-195 DKYRSVGAV
+195 
-204 MPKGVLLVG
+204 
-213 PPGTGKTLLAKA
+213 
-225 VAGEANVPFFS
+225 
-236 IAGSEFVEMFVG
+236 
-248 QGAARVRDLFK
+248 
-259 QAKEKAPCIVFIDEI
+259 
-274 DTIGKKRDGS
+274 
-284 GIAGNDE
+284 
-291 REQTLNQLLSEMD
+291 
-304 GFDGSSGVVILAATN
+304 
-319 RPETLDKALL
+319 
-329 RPGRFDRRIGF
+329 GRFDRRIGF

-574 RMWSGLFDAPGGLGG
+574 RMWRGLFDAPGGLGG

>member
-1 MNEQPKP
+1 MKQIKTILFAFGCSFLLSGTKAFAQVERLPDEASYPVLQELAGVETPAVLLSGTWQFRYSPDSKWDKIQVPGEPAMQGYAIEHDKPFTYRKSFTVPADYAGKHTILRFDGVYSYARLFVNDTFVREHHGGFTRWDTDVTPFVRPGKKNEIRLEVTNRLDDISYASGYAHHPIGGILRDVTLFALPETCLYDFYAETHLDAAYEDAVLKIGYSSPVVGGAEVAYTLADPSGRRYPLAQSRFPLKEGGNMNELPVKNPLKWDAEHP
-8 NKKPFFYYAMI
+8 NLYT
-19 AMLILMLLNA
+19 L
-29 FVFPSLMTPRVTE
+29 TVT
-42 VSYDKFLDMLSGG
+42 LS
-55 QVTVVELQEN
+55 
-65 ERELYF
+65 
-71 KAADENGAE
+71 K
-80 RIYSTGVFPDA
+80 
-91 DLQKRLS
+91 
-98 ESGVTFSAVAPQEN
+98 
-112 STLMN
+112 
-117 FLFTW
+117 
-122 IFPTLILILPMV
+122 
-134 LLWRMMQK
+134 
-142 RMGDGSNMMSFGMG
+142 DG
-156 KSNAKMYVAAQTG
+156 
-169 KTFADV
+169 
-175 AGQEEAKEAL
+175 KE
-185 EEIVDFLHNP
+185 I
-195 DKYRSVGAV
+195 
-204 MPKGVLLVG
+204 
-213 PPGTGKTLLAKA
+213 
-225 VAGEANVPFFS
+225 
-236 IAGSEFVEMFVG
+236 
-248 QGAARVRDLFK
+248 
-259 QAKEKAPCIVFIDEI
+259 
-274 DTIGKKRDGS
+274 
-284 GIAGNDE
+284 
-291 REQTLNQLLSEMD
+291 
-304 GFDGSSGVVILAATN
+304 
-319 RPETLDKALL
+319 
-329 RPGRFDRRIGF
+329 GRFDRRIGF

-501 PGSVGEKKPV
+501 PGSVGEKEPV

-666 LSGQRLLLPLYNRF
+666 LSGQRLLLPLYNCF

-763 GVLQVEETAGMMTIK
+763 GVLLVEETAGMMTIK

-792 ISNATSKGQVII
+792 ICNATSKGQVII

-939 YGENPAQPWSADT
+939 YGENPAQPWLADT

-961 GANCDCPLTQMAKGM
+961 GTNCDRPLTQMAKGM
-976 KENIYRYTLSATGV
+976 KENIYRYTLSATGGG
-990 KAGLTVCSPDAS
+990 AGLTVCSSDAS

-1025 PEIAWGNYCKTLEA
+1025 PEIAWGNYCKTLEV

>member
-1 MNEQPKP
+1 MKQIKTILFAFGCSFLLSGTKAFAQVERLPDEASYPVLQELAGVETPAVLLSGTWQFRYSPDSKWDKIQVPGEPAMQGYAIEHDKPFTYRKSFTVPADYAGKHTILRFDGVYSYARLFVNDTFVREHHGGFTRWDTDITPFVRPGKKNEIRLEVTDRLDDISYASGYAHHPIGGILRDVTLFVLPETCLYDFYAETHLDAAYEDAVLKIGYSSPVAGGAEVAYTLTDPSGRRYPLAQSRFPLEEGGNMNELPVKNPLKWDAEHP
-8 NKKPFFYYAMI
+8 NLYTLTI
-19 AMLILMLLNA
+19 
-29 FVFPSLMTPRVTE
+29 T
-42 VSYDKFLDMLSGG
+42 LS
-55 QVTVVELQEN
+55 
-65 ERELYF
+65 
-71 KAADENGAE
+71 K
-80 RIYSTGVFPDA
+80 
-91 DLQKRLS
+91 
-98 ESGVTFSAVAPQEN
+98 
-112 STLMN
+112 
-117 FLFTW
+117 
-122 IFPTLILILPMV
+122 
-134 LLWRMMQK
+134 
-142 RMGDGSNMMSFGMG
+142 DG
-156 KSNAKMYVAAQTG
+156 
-169 KTFADV
+169 
-175 AGQEEAKEAL
+175 KE
-185 EEIVDFLHNP
+185 I
-195 DKYRSVGAV
+195 
-204 MPKGVLLVG
+204 
-213 PPGTGKTLLAKA
+213 
-225 VAGEANVPFFS
+225 
-236 IAGSEFVEMFVG
+236 
-248 QGAARVRDLFK
+248 
-259 QAKEKAPCIVFIDEI
+259 
-274 DTIGKKRDGS
+274 
-284 GIAGNDE
+284 
-291 REQTLNQLLSEMD
+291 
-304 GFDGSSGVVILAATN
+304 
-319 RPETLDKALL
+319 
-329 RPGRFDRRIGF
+329 GRFDCRIGF

-493 TRPVIFSY
+493 TRPVRFSY
-501 PGSVGEKKPV
+501 PGSVGEKEPV
-511 YDILSMHYQDVNG
+511 YDILSMHYQDING
-524 NLNQWNRSTHGFQ
+524 NLNQWNRSTRGFQ

-559 QEDPNIREFWGHSIE
+559 QEDPNIREFWGHSLE
-574 RMWSGLFDAPGGLGG
+574 KMWSGLFDAPGGLGG

-652 YSPVRLMTTEVASF
+652 YSPVRLMTTEVPSF
-666 LSGQRLLLPLYNRF
+666 LSGQRLLLPVYNRF
-680 DHTDLDEIKIR
+680 DHTDLNEIKIR

-792 ISNATSKGQVII
+792 ICNATSKGQVII

-961 GANCDCPLTQMAKGM
+961 GANCDRPLTQMAKGM
-976 KENIYRYTLSATGV
+976 KENIYRYTLSATGGG
-990 KAGLTVCSPDAS
+990 AGLTVCSSDAS

>member
-1 MNEQPKP
+1 MKQIKTILFAFGCSLLLSGTKAFAQVERLPDEASYPVLQELAGVETPAVLLSGTWQFRYSPDSKWDKIQVPGEPAMQGYAIEHDKPFTYRKSFTVPADYAGKHTILRFDGVYSHAHLFVNGTFVREHHGGFTRWETDVTPFVRPGKKNEIRLEVTDRLDDISYASGYAHHPIGGILRDVTLFALPETCLYDFYAETHLDAAYEDAVLKIGYSSPVAGGAEVAYTLTDPSGRRYPLAQSRFSLEEGGNMNELPVKNPLKWDAEHP
-8 NKKPFFYYAMI
+8 NLYTLTI
-19 AMLILMLLNA
+19 
-29 FVFPSLMTPRVTE
+29 T
-42 VSYDKFLDMLSGG
+42 LS
-55 QVTVVELQEN
+55 
-65 ERELYF
+65 
-71 KAADENGAE
+71 K
-80 RIYSTGVFPDA
+80 
-91 DLQKRLS
+91 
-98 ESGVTFSAVAPQEN
+98 
-112 STLMN
+112 
-117 FLFTW
+117 
-122 IFPTLILILPMV
+122 
-134 LLWRMMQK
+134 
-142 RMGDGSNMMSFGMG
+142 DG
-156 KSNAKMYVAAQTG
+156 
-169 KTFADV
+169 
-175 AGQEEAKEAL
+175 KE
-185 EEIVDFLHNP
+185 I
-195 DKYRSVGAV
+195 
-204 MPKGVLLVG
+204 
-213 PPGTGKTLLAKA
+213 
-225 VAGEANVPFFS
+225 
-236 IAGSEFVEMFVG
+236 
-248 QGAARVRDLFK
+248 
-259 QAKEKAPCIVFIDEI
+259 
-274 DTIGKKRDGS
+274 
-284 GIAGNDE
+284 
-291 REQTLNQLLSEMD
+291 
-304 GFDGSSGVVILAATN
+304 
-319 RPETLDKALL
+319 
-329 RPGRFDRRIGF
+329 GRFDRRIGF
-340 RDVKIEKDRMLVNG
+340 RDVKIETDRMLVNG

-574 RMWSGLFDAPGGLGG
+574 RMWSGLFEAPGGLGG

-842 LTYTRKEGAVE
+842 LTYTRKEGTVE

-867 LIRISPAGE
+867 LIRIFPAGE

-939 YGENPAQPWSADT
+939 YGENPAQLWSADT

-961 GANCDCPLTQMAKGM
+961 GANCDRPLTQMAKGM

>member
-1 MNEQPKP
+1 MKQIKTILFAFGCSFLLSGTKAFAQVERLPDEASYPVLQELAGVETPAVLLSGTWQFRYSPDSKWDKIQVPGEPAMQGYAIEHDKPFTYRKSFTVPADYAGKHTILRFDGVYSYARLFVNDTFVREHHGGFTRWDTDITPFVRPGKKNEIRLEVTDRLDDISYASGYAHHPIGGILRDVTLFVLPETCLYDFYAETHLDAAYEDAVLKIGYSSPVAGGAEVAYTLTDPSGRRYPLAQSRFPLEEGGNMNELPVKNPLKWDAEHP
-8 NKKPFFYYAMI
+8 NLYTLTI
-19 AMLILMLLNA
+19 
-29 FVFPSLMTPRVTE
+29 T
-42 VSYDKFLDMLSGG
+42 LS
-55 QVTVVELQEN
+55 
-65 ERELYF
+65 
-71 KAADENGAE
+71 K
-80 RIYSTGVFPDA
+80 
-91 DLQKRLS
+91 
-98 ESGVTFSAVAPQEN
+98 
-112 STLMN
+112 
-117 FLFTW
+117 
-122 IFPTLILILPMV
+122 
-134 LLWRMMQK
+134 
-142 RMGDGSNMMSFGMG
+142 DG
-156 KSNAKMYVAAQTG
+156 
-169 KTFADV
+169 
-175 AGQEEAKEAL
+175 KE
-185 EEIVDFLHNP
+185 I
-195 DKYRSVGAV
+195 
-204 MPKGVLLVG
+204 
-213 PPGTGKTLLAKA
+213 
-225 VAGEANVPFFS
+225 
-236 IAGSEFVEMFVG
+236 
-248 QGAARVRDLFK
+248 
-259 QAKEKAPCIVFIDEI
+259 
-274 DTIGKKRDGS
+274 
-284 GIAGNDE
+284 
-291 REQTLNQLLSEMD
+291 
-304 GFDGSSGVVILAATN
+304 
-319 RPETLDKALL
+319 
-329 RPGRFDRRIGF
+329 GRFDCRIGF

-501 PGSVGEKKPV
+501 PGSVGEKEPV

-763 GVLQVEETAGMMTIK
+763 GVLLVEETAGMMTIK

-792 ISNATSKGQVII
+792 ICNATSKGQVII

-961 GANCDCPLTQMAKGM
+961 GANCDRPLTQMAKGM
-976 KENIYRYTLSATGV
+976 KENIYRYTLSATGGG
-990 KAGLTVCSPDAS
+990 AGLTVCSSDAS

-1025 PEIAWGNYCKTLEA
+1025 PEIAWGNYCKTLEV

>member
-1 MNEQPKP
+1 MKQIKTILFAFGCSFLLSGTKAFAQVERLPDEASYPVLQELAGVETPAVLLSGTWQFRYSPDSKWDKIQVPGEPAMQGYAIEHDKPFTYRKSFTVPADYAGKHTILRFDGVYSYARLFVNDTFVREHHGGFTRWDTDVTPFVRPGKKNEIRLEVTDRLDDISYASGYAHHPIGGILRDVTLFALPETCLYDFYAETHLDAAYEDAVLKIGYSSPVVGGAEVAYTLADPSGRRYPLAQSRFPLKEGGNMNELPVKNPLKWDAEHP
-8 NKKPFFYYAMI
+8 NLYT
-19 AMLILMLLNA
+19 L
-29 FVFPSLMTPRVTE
+29 TVT
-42 VSYDKFLDMLSGG
+42 LS
-55 QVTVVELQEN
+55 
-65 ERELYF
+65 
-71 KAADENGAE
+71 K
-80 RIYSTGVFPDA
+80 
-91 DLQKRLS
+91 
-98 ESGVTFSAVAPQEN
+98 
-112 STLMN
+112 
-117 FLFTW
+117 
-122 IFPTLILILPMV
+122 
-134 LLWRMMQK
+134 
-142 RMGDGSNMMSFGMG
+142 DG
-156 KSNAKMYVAAQTG
+156 
-169 KTFADV
+169 
-175 AGQEEAKEAL
+175 KE
-185 EEIVDFLHNP
+185 I
-195 DKYRSVGAV
+195 
-204 MPKGVLLVG
+204 
-213 PPGTGKTLLAKA
+213 
-225 VAGEANVPFFS
+225 
-236 IAGSEFVEMFVG
+236 
-248 QGAARVRDLFK
+248 
-259 QAKEKAPCIVFIDEI
+259 
-274 DTIGKKRDGS
+274 
-284 GIAGNDE
+284 
-291 REQTLNQLLSEMD
+291 
-304 GFDGSSGVVILAATN
+304 
-319 RPETLDKALL
+319 
-329 RPGRFDRRIGF
+329 GRFDRRIGF

-501 PGSVGEKKPV
+501 PGSVGEKEPV

-666 LSGQRLLLPLYNRF
+666 LSGQRLLLPLYNCF

-763 GVLQVEETAGMMTIK
+763 GVLLVEETAGMMTIK

-792 ISNATSKGQVII
+792 ICNATSKGQVII

-876 MNVSYVVAGQPNGYL
+876 MNVSYVVVGQPNGYL

-939 YGENPAQPWSADT
+939 YGENPAQPWLADT

-961 GANCDCPLTQMAKGM
+961 GTNCDRPLTQMAKGM
-976 KENIYRYTLSATGV
+976 KENIYRYTLSATGGG
-990 KAGLTVCSPDAS
+990 AGLTVCSSDAS

-1025 PEIAWGNYCKTLEA
+1025 PEIAWGNYCKTLEV

>member
-1 MNEQPKP
+1 MKQIKTILFAFGCSLLLSGTKAFAQVERLPDEASYPVLQELAGVETPAVLLSGTWQFRYSPDSKWDKIQVPGEPAMQGYAIEHDKPFTYRKSFTVPADYAGKHTILRFDGVYSYARLFVNDTFVREHHGGFTRWETDVTPFVRPGKKNEIRLEVTDRLDDISYASGYAHHPIGGILRDVTLFALPETCLYDFYAETHLDAAYEDAVLKIGYSSPVAGGAEVAYTLTDPSGRRYPLAQSRFPLEEGGNMNELPVKNPLKWDAEHP
-8 NKKPFFYYAMI
+8 NLYTLTI
-19 AMLILMLLNA
+19 
-29 FVFPSLMTPRVTE
+29 T
-42 VSYDKFLDMLSGG
+42 LS
-55 QVTVVELQEN
+55 
-65 ERELYF
+65 
-71 KAADENGAE
+71 K
-80 RIYSTGVFPDA
+80 
-91 DLQKRLS
+91 
-98 ESGVTFSAVAPQEN
+98 
-112 STLMN
+112 
-117 FLFTW
+117 
-122 IFPTLILILPMV
+122 
-134 LLWRMMQK
+134 
-142 RMGDGSNMMSFGMG
+142 DG
-156 KSNAKMYVAAQTG
+156 
-169 KTFADV
+169 
-175 AGQEEAKEAL
+175 KE
-185 EEIVDFLHNP
+185 I
-195 DKYRSVGAV
+195 
-204 MPKGVLLVG
+204 
-213 PPGTGKTLLAKA
+213 
-225 VAGEANVPFFS
+225 
-236 IAGSEFVEMFVG
+236 
-248 QGAARVRDLFK
+248 
-259 QAKEKAPCIVFIDEI
+259 
-274 DTIGKKRDGS
+274 
-284 GIAGNDE
+284 
-291 REQTLNQLLSEMD
+291 
-304 GFDGSSGVVILAATN
+304 
-319 RPETLDKALL
+319 
-329 RPGRFDRRIGF
+329 GRFDRRIGF

-524 NLNQWNRSTHGFQ
+524 NLNQWNRSNHGFQ

-961 GANCDCPLTQMAKGM
+961 GANCDRPLTQMAKGM

>member
-1 MNEQPKP
+1 MKQIKTILFAFGCSLLLSGTKAFAQVERLPDEASYPVLQELAGVETPAVLLSGTWQFRYSPDSKWDKIQVPGEPAMQGYAIEHDKPFTYRKSFTVPADYAGKHTILRFDGVYSYARLFVNDTFVREHHGGFTRWDTDVTPFVRPGKKNEIRLEVTDRLDDISYASGYAHHPIGGILRDVTLFALPETCLYDFYAETHLDAAYEDAVLKIGYSSPVVGGAEVAYTLADPSGRRYPLAQSRFPLKEGGNMNELPVKNPLKWDAEHP
-8 NKKPFFYYAMI
+8 NLYT
-19 AMLILMLLNA
+19 L
-29 FVFPSLMTPRVTE
+29 TVT
-42 VSYDKFLDMLSGG
+42 LS
-55 QVTVVELQEN
+55 
-65 ERELYF
+65 
-71 KAADENGAE
+71 K
-80 RIYSTGVFPDA
+80 
-91 DLQKRLS
+91 
-98 ESGVTFSAVAPQEN
+98 
-112 STLMN
+112 
-117 FLFTW
+117 
-122 IFPTLILILPMV
+122 
-134 LLWRMMQK
+134 
-142 RMGDGSNMMSFGMG
+142 DG
-156 KSNAKMYVAAQTG
+156 
-169 KTFADV
+169 
-175 AGQEEAKEAL
+175 KE
-185 EEIVDFLHNP
+185 I
-195 DKYRSVGAV
+195 
-204 MPKGVLLVG
+204 
-213 PPGTGKTLLAKA
+213 
-225 VAGEANVPFFS
+225 
-236 IAGSEFVEMFVG
+236 
-248 QGAARVRDLFK
+248 
-259 QAKEKAPCIVFIDEI
+259 
-274 DTIGKKRDGS
+274 
-284 GIAGNDE
+284 
-291 REQTLNQLLSEMD
+291 
-304 GFDGSSGVVILAATN
+304 
-319 RPETLDKALL
+319 
-329 RPGRFDRRIGF
+329 GRFDRRIGF

-501 PGSVGEKKPV
+501 PGSVGEKEPV

-842 LTYTRKEGAVE
+842 LTYTRKEGTVE

-939 YGENPAQPWSADT
+939 YGENPAQPWLADT

-961 GANCDCPLTQMAKGM
+961 GTNCDRPLTQMAKGM
-976 KENIYRYTLSATGV
+976 KENIYRYTLSATGGG
-990 KAGLTVCSPDAS
+990 AGLTVCSSDAS

-1025 PEIAWGNYCKTLEA
+1025 PEIAWGNYCKTLEV

>member
-1 MNEQPKP
+1 MKQIKTILFAFGCSFLLSGTKAFAQIERLPDEASYPVLQELAGVETPAVLLSGTWQFQYSPDSKWDKIQVPGEPAMQGYAIEHDKPFTYRKSFTVPADYAGKHTILRFDGVYSHARLFVNGTFVREHHGGFTRWETDVTPFVRPGKKNEIRLEVTDRLDDISYASGYAHHPIGGILRDVTLFALPETCLYDFYAETHLDAAYDDAVLKIGYSSPVAGGAEVAYTLTEPSGRRYPLVQSRFPLEEGGNMNELPVKNPLKWDAEHP
-8 NKKPFFYYAMI
+8 NLYTLTI
-19 AMLILMLLNA
+19 
-29 FVFPSLMTPRVTE
+29 T
-42 VSYDKFLDMLSGG
+42 LS
-55 QVTVVELQEN
+55 
-65 ERELYF
+65 
-71 KAADENGAE
+71 K
-80 RIYSTGVFPDA
+80 
-91 DLQKRLS
+91 
-98 ESGVTFSAVAPQEN
+98 
-112 STLMN
+112 
-117 FLFTW
+117 
-122 IFPTLILILPMV
+122 
-134 LLWRMMQK
+134 
-142 RMGDGSNMMSFGMG
+142 DG
-156 KSNAKMYVAAQTG
+156 
-169 KTFADV
+169 
-175 AGQEEAKEAL
+175 KE
-185 EEIVDFLHNP
+185 I
-195 DKYRSVGAV
+195 
-204 MPKGVLLVG
+204 
-213 PPGTGKTLLAKA
+213 
-225 VAGEANVPFFS
+225 
-236 IAGSEFVEMFVG
+236 
-248 QGAARVRDLFK
+248 
-259 QAKEKAPCIVFIDEI
+259 
-274 DTIGKKRDGS
+274 
-284 GIAGNDE
+284 
-291 REQTLNQLLSEMD
+291 
-304 GFDGSSGVVILAATN
+304 
-319 RPETLDKALL
+319 
-329 RPGRFDRRIGF
+329 GRFDRRIGF

>member
-1 MNEQPKP
+1 MKQIKTILFAFGCSFLLSGTKAFAQVERLPDEASYPVLQELAGVETPAVLLSGTWQFRYSPDSKWDKIQVPGEPAMQGYAIEHDKPFTYRKSFTVPADYAGKHTILRFDGVYSYARLFVNDTFVREHHGGFTRWDTDITPFVRPGKKNEIRLEVTDRLDDISYASGYAHHPIGGILRDVTLFVLPETCLYDFYAETHLDAAYEDAVLKIGYSSPVAGGAEVAYTLTDPSGRRYPLAQSRFPLEEGGNMNELPVKNPLKWDAEHP
-8 NKKPFFYYAMI
+8 NLYTLTI
-19 AMLILMLLNA
+19 
-29 FVFPSLMTPRVTE
+29 T
-42 VSYDKFLDMLSGG
+42 LS
-55 QVTVVELQEN
+55 
-65 ERELYF
+65 
-71 KAADENGAE
+71 K
-80 RIYSTGVFPDA
+80 
-91 DLQKRLS
+91 
-98 ESGVTFSAVAPQEN
+98 
-112 STLMN
+112 
-117 FLFTW
+117 
-122 IFPTLILILPMV
+122 
-134 LLWRMMQK
+134 
-142 RMGDGSNMMSFGMG
+142 DG
-156 KSNAKMYVAAQTG
+156 
-169 KTFADV
+169 
-175 AGQEEAKEAL
+175 KE
-185 EEIVDFLHNP
+185 I
-195 DKYRSVGAV
+195 
-204 MPKGVLLVG
+204 
-213 PPGTGKTLLAKA
+213 
-225 VAGEANVPFFS
+225 
-236 IAGSEFVEMFVG
+236 
-248 QGAARVRDLFK
+248 
-259 QAKEKAPCIVFIDEI
+259 
-274 DTIGKKRDGS
+274 
-284 GIAGNDE
+284 
-291 REQTLNQLLSEMD
+291 
-304 GFDGSSGVVILAATN
+304 
-319 RPETLDKALL
+319 
-329 RPGRFDRRIGF
+329 GRFDCRIGF

-501 PGSVGEKKPV
+501 PGSVGEKEPV

-763 GVLQVEETAGMMTIK
+763 GVLLVEETAGMMTIK

-792 ISNATSKGQVII
+792 ICNATSKGQVII

-961 GANCDCPLTQMAKGM
+961 GANCDRPLTQMAKGM
-976 KENIYRYTLSATGV
+976 KENIYRYTLSATGGG
-990 KAGLTVCSPDAS
+990 AGLTVCSPDAS

-1025 PEIAWGNYCKTLEA
+1025 PEITWGNYCKTLEA

>member
-1 MNEQPKP
+1 MKQIKTILFAFGCSFLLSGTKAFAQIERLPDEASYPVLQELAGVETPAVLLSGTWQFQYSPDSKWDKIQVPGEPAMQGYAIEHDKPFTYRKSFTVPADYAGKHTILRFDGVYSHARLFVNGTFVREHHGGFTRWETDVTPFVRPGKKNEIRLEVTDRLDDISYASGYAHHPIGGILRDVTLFALPETCLYDFYAETHLDAAYEDAVLKIGYSSPVAGGAEVAYTLTEPSGRRYPLVQSRFPLEEGGNMNELPVKNPLKWDAEHP
-8 NKKPFFYYAMI
+8 NLYTLTI
-19 AMLILMLLNA
+19 
-29 FVFPSLMTPRVTE
+29 T
-42 VSYDKFLDMLSGG
+42 LS
-55 QVTVVELQEN
+55 
-65 ERELYF
+65 
-71 KAADENGAE
+71 K
-80 RIYSTGVFPDA
+80 
-91 DLQKRLS
+91 
-98 ESGVTFSAVAPQEN
+98 
-112 STLMN
+112 
-117 FLFTW
+117 
-122 IFPTLILILPMV
+122 
-134 LLWRMMQK
+134 
-142 RMGDGSNMMSFGMG
+142 DG
-156 KSNAKMYVAAQTG
+156 
-169 KTFADV
+169 
-175 AGQEEAKEAL
+175 KE
-185 EEIVDFLHNP
+185 I
-195 DKYRSVGAV
+195 
-204 MPKGVLLVG
+204 
-213 PPGTGKTLLAKA
+213 
-225 VAGEANVPFFS
+225 
-236 IAGSEFVEMFVG
+236 
-248 QGAARVRDLFK
+248 
-259 QAKEKAPCIVFIDEI
+259 
-274 DTIGKKRDGS
+274 
-284 GIAGNDE
+284 
-291 REQTLNQLLSEMD
+291 
-304 GFDGSSGVVILAATN
+304 
-319 RPETLDKALL
+319 
-329 RPGRFDRRIGF
+329 GRFDRRIGF

-976 KENIYRYTLSATGV
+976 KENIYYYTLNAGNPSTGLSV
-990 KAGLTVCSPDAS
+990 ISPDAS
-1002 LACRTSKR
+1002 VACRSNKR
-1010 GDGQLMLYINNRWDY
+1010 ADGQLILYVNNRWDY

-1039 VPCYGEMKIR
+1039 NPCFGKIEII

>member
-1 MNEQPKP
+1 MKQIKTILFAFGCSFLLSGTKAFAQVERLPDEASYPVLQELAGVETPAVLLSGTWQFRYSPDSKWDKIQVPGEPAMQGYAIEHDKPFTYRKSFTVPADYAGKHTILRFDGVYSYARLFVNDTFVREHHGGFTRWDTDVTPFVRPGKKNEIRLEVTDRLDDISYASGYAHHPIGGILRDVTLFVLPETCLYDFYAETHLDAAYEDAVLKIGYSSPVAGGAEVAYTLTDPSGRRYPLAQSRFPLEEGGNMNELPVKNPLKWDAEHP
-8 NKKPFFYYAMI
+8 NLYTLTI
-19 AMLILMLLNA
+19 
-29 FVFPSLMTPRVTE
+29 T
-42 VSYDKFLDMLSGG
+42 LS
-55 QVTVVELQEN
+55 
-65 ERELYF
+65 
-71 KAADENGAE
+71 K
-80 RIYSTGVFPDA
+80 
-91 DLQKRLS
+91 
-98 ESGVTFSAVAPQEN
+98 
-112 STLMN
+112 
-117 FLFTW
+117 
-122 IFPTLILILPMV
+122 
-134 LLWRMMQK
+134 
-142 RMGDGSNMMSFGMG
+142 DG
-156 KSNAKMYVAAQTG
+156 
-169 KTFADV
+169 
-175 AGQEEAKEAL
+175 KE
-185 EEIVDFLHNP
+185 I
-195 DKYRSVGAV
+195 
-204 MPKGVLLVG
+204 
-213 PPGTGKTLLAKA
+213 
-225 VAGEANVPFFS
+225 
-236 IAGSEFVEMFVG
+236 
-248 QGAARVRDLFK
+248 
-259 QAKEKAPCIVFIDEI
+259 
-274 DTIGKKRDGS
+274 
-284 GIAGNDE
+284 
-291 REQTLNQLLSEMD
+291 
-304 GFDGSSGVVILAATN
+304 
-319 RPETLDKALL
+319 
-329 RPGRFDRRIGF
+329 GRFDCRIGF

-501 PGSVGEKKPV
+501 PGSVGEKEPV
-511 YDILSMHYQDVNG
+511 YDILSMHYQDING
-524 NLNQWNRSTHGFQ
+524 NLNQWNRSTRGFQ

-718 EAWEEGE
+718 ETWEEGE

-961 GANCDCPLTQMAKGM
+961 GANCDRPLTQMAKGM
-976 KENIYRYTLSATGV
+976 KENIYRYTLSATGGG
-990 KAGLTVCSPDAS
+990 AGLTVCSSDAS

>member
-1 MNEQPKP
+1 MKQIKTILFAFGCSFLLSGTKAFAQIERLPDEASYPVLQELAGVETPAVLLSGTWQFQYSPDSKWDKIQVPGEPAMQGYAIEHDKPFTYRKSFTVPADYAGKHTILRFDGVYSHARLFVNGTFVREHHGGFTRWETDVTPFVRPGKKNEIRLEVTDRLDDISYASGYAHHPIGGILRDVTLFALPETCLYDFYAETHLDAAYEDAVLKIGYSSPVAGGAEVAYTLTEPSGRRYPLVQSRFPLEEGGNMNELPVKNPLKWDAEHP
-8 NKKPFFYYAMI
+8 NLYTLTI
-19 AMLILMLLNA
+19 
-29 FVFPSLMTPRVTE
+29 T
-42 VSYDKFLDMLSGG
+42 LS
-55 QVTVVELQEN
+55 
-65 ERELYF
+65 
-71 KAADENGAE
+71 K
-80 RIYSTGVFPDA
+80 
-91 DLQKRLS
+91 
-98 ESGVTFSAVAPQEN
+98 
-112 STLMN
+112 
-117 FLFTW
+117 
-122 IFPTLILILPMV
+122 
-134 LLWRMMQK
+134 
-142 RMGDGSNMMSFGMG
+142 DG
-156 KSNAKMYVAAQTG
+156 
-169 KTFADV
+169 
-175 AGQEEAKEAL
+175 KE
-185 EEIVDFLHNP
+185 I
-195 DKYRSVGAV
+195 
-204 MPKGVLLVG
+204 
-213 PPGTGKTLLAKA
+213 
-225 VAGEANVPFFS
+225 
-236 IAGSEFVEMFVG
+236 
-248 QGAARVRDLFK
+248 
-259 QAKEKAPCIVFIDEI
+259 
-274 DTIGKKRDGS
+274 
-284 GIAGNDE
+284 
-291 REQTLNQLLSEMD
+291 
-304 GFDGSSGVVILAATN
+304 
-319 RPETLDKALL
+319 
-329 RPGRFDRRIGF
+329 GRFDRRIGF

-589 AIWGYV
+589 AIWGDV

>member
-1 MNEQPKP
+1 MKQIKTILFAFGCSLLLSGTKAFAQVERLPDEASYPVLQELAGVETPAVLLSGTWQFQYSPDSKWDKIQVPGEPAMQGYAIEHDKPFTYRKSFTVPADYAGKHTILRFDGVYSYARLFVNGTFVREHHGGFTRWETDVTPFVRPGKKNEIRLEVTDRLDDISYASGYAHHPIGGILRDVTLFALPETCLYDFYAETHLDAAYEDAVLKIGYSSPVAGGAEVAYTLTDPSGRRYPLAQSRFPLEEGGNMNELPVKNPLKWDAEHP
-8 NKKPFFYYAMI
+8 NLYTLTI
-19 AMLILMLLNA
+19 
-29 FVFPSLMTPRVTE
+29 T
-42 VSYDKFLDMLSGG
+42 LS
-55 QVTVVELQEN
+55 
-65 ERELYF
+65 
-71 KAADENGAE
+71 K
-80 RIYSTGVFPDA
+80 
-91 DLQKRLS
+91 
-98 ESGVTFSAVAPQEN
+98 
-112 STLMN
+112 
-117 FLFTW
+117 
-122 IFPTLILILPMV
+122 
-134 LLWRMMQK
+134 
-142 RMGDGSNMMSFGMG
+142 DG
-156 KSNAKMYVAAQTG
+156 
-169 KTFADV
+169 
-175 AGQEEAKEAL
+175 KE
-185 EEIVDFLHNP
+185 I
-195 DKYRSVGAV
+195 
-204 MPKGVLLVG
+204 
-213 PPGTGKTLLAKA
+213 
-225 VAGEANVPFFS
+225 
-236 IAGSEFVEMFVG
+236 
-248 QGAARVRDLFK
+248 
-259 QAKEKAPCIVFIDEI
+259 
-274 DTIGKKRDGS
+274 
-284 GIAGNDE
+284 
-291 REQTLNQLLSEMD
+291 
-304 GFDGSSGVVILAATN
+304 
-319 RPETLDKALL
+319 
-329 RPGRFDRRIGF
+329 GRFDRRIGF

-691 YTYKGVEKELPAPS
+691 YTYKGLEKELPAPS

-763 GVLQVEETAGMMTIK
+763 GVLLVEETAGMMTIK

-842 LTYTRKEGAVE
+842 LTYTRKEGTVE

-961 GANCDCPLTQMAKGM
+961 GANCDRPLTQMAKGM